1 MSALLELASPWAYL
15 VVGALAAAEASAFV
29 GLFIPGEAVML
40 LGGVLASQGRVDLRS
55 MLVAACIGAVVGD
68 SIGFEIG
75 RRFGP
80 RMEGSRLGRRVGRHR
95 WERARAYVRRRGG
108 RAVFFGRFVGVF
120 RALVPAVAGTA
131 GIPYRTFLIFNIAGG
146 VIWAGAFVLLGAT
159 AGSSYRIVEA
169 WAGRASLVLGTII
182 AIAVVIGLIARWI
195 GAHQFELARKRDVF
209 LALPRVV
216 RLRVRFRSQIDFAKD
231 RLDPNQRLGL
241 YVTLGLALVIAGTW
255 IFGAILQDVVA
266 NEEIALLDRPVL
278 RFFVT
283 HRSPVFNDVIRTI
296 TVLGSTMVVTVT
308 IALAAIISFLMTRS
322 VRWPVF
328 LLLTLG
334 GAIGLDDIVEALV
347 DRPGPSFNPLLPVTG
362 SSFPSGH
369 ATAAAAL
376 FGSLAFVMTRERG
389 WRANVWIWAAAAF
402 GSFLVAL
409 SRVYLGVAWPTD
421 VLGGLVLGGSWTAVS
436 ATALALKRAPDGHRG
451 PLYAHRARD
460 S

>member
-40 LGGVLASQGRVDLRS
+40 FGGVLASQGRVDLRW
-55 MLVAACIGAVVGD
+55 MLLAACIGAVVGD

-80 RMEGSRLGRRVGRHR
+80 RMEASRLGRRIGRHR

-131 GIPYRTFLIFNIAGG
+131 GIPYRVFLLFNIAGG
-146 VIWAGAFVLLGAT
+146 VIWASAFVLLGAA
-159 AGSSYRIVEA
+159 AGGSYRIVET

-182 AIAVVIGLIARWI
+182 AIAVVVGLIARWI
-195 GAHQFELARKRDVF
+195 GAHQIELARKRDAF
-209 LALPRVV
+209 LALPRVA
-216 RLRVRFRSQIDFAKD
+216 RLRARFRSQIDFAKD
-231 RLDPNQRLGL
+231 RLDPNQRVGL
-241 YVTLGLALVIAGTW
+241 YVTLGLALVIAGSW

-266 NEEIALLDRPVL
+266 NEEIALFDRPVL

-283 HRSPVFNDVIRTI
+283 HRGPVFNDAMRTI
-296 TVLGSTMVVTVT
+296 TVVGSTIFVTVT
-308 IALAAIISFLMTRS
+308 MALAAVISFLMTRNA
-322 VRWPVF
+322 RWPVF
-328 LLLTLG
+328 LVLTLG

-347 DRPGPSFNPLLPVTG
+347 NRPGPRFHPLLPVTA

-376 FGSLAFVMTRERG
+376 FGSLAFVMTRDRT
-389 WRANVWIWAAAAF
+389 WRASVWIWAAAAF

-421 VLGGLVLGGSWTAVS
+421 VLGGLVLGGLWTAVS
-436 ATALALKRAPDGHRG
+436 ATAWALKRAPDGHRG
-451 PLYAHRARD
+451 PLHAHRSRD